1 MLPVRQPLQSAVLI
15 VRFNTAVTDMTR
27 FLKKLNLRTKA
38 KRKKTM
44 SYNTFAKFYDKLTEN
59 VEYKKRTDYISS
71 FFKRYADKCDTVL
84 DLACGTGSVSKY
96 LADLGYNVIGIDLS
110 DEMLTVASS
119 KQIKNA
125 MFIKGDMTDFE
136 LPHNVDCCVCSLDG
150 INHLKDIVEVKKCFD
165 CVYNSLNDGGIFVFD
180 VNTVYKHKNV
190 LGNNTF
196 VFDEEDFFLS
206 WDNEYLGDNTVRILL
221 DFFVYNGKNYDRFS
235 EEFNEKAYSVNELKS
250 VLNNFNIIGI
260 YDELNLDDI
269 KEDSERIYFVLK
281 KGDN

>member
-1 MLPVRQPLQSAVLI
+1 
-15 VRFNTAVTDMTR
+15 
-27 FLKKLNLRTKA
+27 
-38 KRKKTM
+38 M

-84 DLACGTGSVSKY
+84 DLACGTGSVTKY

-136 LPHNVDCCVCSLDG
+136 LPYKVDCCVCSLDG

>member
-1 MLPVRQPLQSAVLI
+1 
-15 VRFNTAVTDMTR
+15 
-27 FLKKLNLRTKA
+27 
-38 KRKKTM
+38 M

-59 VEYKKRTDYISS
+59 VEYKKRADYISS
-71 FFKRYADKCDTVL
+71 FFKRYADKCDIVL

-96 LADLGYNVIGIDLS
+96 LSDLGYNVIGLDLS

-136 LPHNVDCCVCSLDG
+136 LPHKVDCCVCSLDS

-165 CVYNSLNDGGIFVFD
+165 CVYNSLNDGGVFVFD

-190 LGNNTF
+190 
-196 VFDEEDFFLS
+196 
-206 WDNEYLGDNTVRILL
+206 LGDNTVRILL

-269 KEDSERIYFVLK
+269 KDDSERIYFVLK

>member
-1 MLPVRQPLQSAVLI
+1 
-15 VRFNTAVTDMTR
+15 
-27 FLKKLNLRTKA
+27 
-38 KRKKTM
+38 M

-59 VEYKKRTDYISS
+59 VEYKKRADYISS
-71 FFKRYADKCDTVL
+71 FFRRYADKCDTVL

-96 LADLGYNVIGIDLS
+96 LSDLGYNVIGLDLS

-136 LPHNVDCCVCSLDG
+136 LPHKVDCCVCSLDS

-165 CVYNSLNDGGIFVFD
+165 CVYNSLNDGGV
-180 VNTVYKHKNV
+180 
-190 LGNNTF
+190 F

-269 KEDSERIYFVLK
+269 KDDSERIYFVLK

>member
-1 MLPVRQPLQSAVLI
+1 
-15 VRFNTAVTDMTR
+15 
-27 FLKKLNLRTKA
+27 
-38 KRKKTM
+38 M
-44 SYNTFAKFYDKLTEN
+44 SYNTFAKFYDTLTEN
-59 VEYKKRTDYISS
+59 VEYKKRVDYISS
-71 FFKRYADKCDTVL
+71 FFKRYAEKCDTVL

-96 LADLGYNVIGIDLS
+96 LSDLDYNVIGLDLS

-119 KQIKNA
+119 KQIKNV
-125 MFIKGDMTDFE
+125 MFIKGDMTD
-136 LPHNVDCCVCSLDG
+136 
-150 INHLKDIVEVKKCFD
+150 LKDIVEVKKCFD
-165 CVYNSLNDGGIFVFD
+165 CVYNSLNDGGVFVFD

-250 VLNNFNIIGI
+250 VLDNFNIIGI

-269 KEDSERIYFVLK
+269 KDDSERIYFVLK